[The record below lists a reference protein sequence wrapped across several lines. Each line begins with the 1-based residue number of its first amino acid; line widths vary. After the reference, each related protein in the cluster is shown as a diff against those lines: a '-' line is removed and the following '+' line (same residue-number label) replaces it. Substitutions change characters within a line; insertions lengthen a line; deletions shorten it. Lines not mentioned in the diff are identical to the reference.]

1 MFDQIAS
8 AVRSDCVRR
17 PIGLRSPPDQ
27 IASAVQSDCVR
38 RPIRLRPPSIRIII
52 ECTQL
57 VPSRIVIRI
66 VGCCG
71 GRRPPLRFLFVPTV
85 YLLLL
90 IVVDL
95 PFFAFAS
102 NLYLKLRFR

>member
-1 MFDQIAS
+1 MFDRIAS

-17 PIGLRSPPDQ
+17 PIRLRPPPDQ
-27 IASAVQSDCVR
+27 IAFAIYSYKHR
-38 RPIRLRPPSIRIII
+38 MHTLY
-52 ECTQL
+52 
-57 VPSRIVIRI
+57 
-66 VGCCG
+66 G
-71 GRRPPLRFLFVPTV
+71 FLFVPTV

-102 NLYLKLRFR
+102 SLYLKLRFR

>member
-1 MFDQIAS
+1 MFDRIAF
-8 AVRSDCVRR
+8 A
-17 PIGLRSPPDQ
+17 I
-27 IASAVQSDCVR
+27 QSDCVR
-38 RPIRLRPPSIRIII
+38 RPIRLRPPSIRINI

-57 VPSRIVIRI
+57 APSRIVIRI
-66 VGCCG
+66 VACCG

-102 NLYLKLRFR
+102 ILYLKLRFR